1 MRVYEIKKKDNS
13 PNVFGISLVAVPAME
28 SNYVQLSKET
38 KDLSKEEKIS
48 LSKKNDIK
56 FSEISKEKRLLLGLV
71 LEPDKMIYRFNKELN
86 EEYYITVSAETIL
99 ELQQDYIKNSHQGY
113 STLEHDGL
121 ELDGVTFTEHWIV
134 EDSKIDKSAV
144 HGLSFK
150 KGSWVTVAK
159 IENDTLWNDY
169 IKTGSVMGFS
179 IDAMVHLE
187 EVNLKTET
195 MSEQKNEL
203 LQYAKDAIDTIKVS
217 LGLSTNKEAEKVDL
231 MEDEEK
237 KKEEVA
243 MVEDGTA
250 EPMVPE
256 NPEVETPTVTVED
269 VASDVAKIKAVFAEM
284 GIELSATIKEAIDA
298 SNVELKKEVD
308 SLKAEVLELS
318 EQPASKP
325 IKKAPQNV
333 DFSKMSEWDKR
344 QYHKQNG

>member
-28 SNYVQLSKET
+28 SNYVQLSKNT
-38 KDLSKEEKIS
+38 KDLSKDEKIS
-48 LSKKNDIK
+48 LSKENDIK

-113 STLEHDGL
+113 STLEHDGK

-134 EDSKIDKSAV
+134 ENSKIDKSAV
-144 HGLSFK
+144 HNLSFK

-169 IKTGSVMGFS
+169 IKTGNVMGFS

-195 MSEQKNEL
+195 MSEQKSEL
-203 LQYAKDAIDTIKVS
+203 LQYAIDAIRMS
-217 LGLSTNKEAEKVDL
+217 LGLSSNKEAVKVDL
-231 MEDEEK
+231 MEDEDEEK
-237 KKEEVA
+237 KKEEIE

-250 EPMVPE
+250 EPMVE
-256 NPEVETPTVTVED
+256 ETPSVTVED
-269 VASDVAKIKAVFAEM
+269 VASDIAKIKAVFAEM
-284 GIELSATIKEAIDA
+284 GISLASTIKEALKPLQDA
-298 SNVELKKEVD
+298 NLELKKEVD
-308 SLKAEVLELS
+308 SLKSEVVELS
-318 EQPASKP
+318 EAPASKP
-325 IKKAPQNV
+325 IKKAPQSV
-333 DFSKMSEWDKR
+333 DFSKLSEWDKR